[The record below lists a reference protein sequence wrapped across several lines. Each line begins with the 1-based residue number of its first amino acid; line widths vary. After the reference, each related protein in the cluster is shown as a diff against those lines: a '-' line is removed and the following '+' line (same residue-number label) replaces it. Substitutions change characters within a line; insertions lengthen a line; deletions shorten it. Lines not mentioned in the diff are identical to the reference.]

1 MSSLLSV
8 EQLEA
13 NVPAVRNALRALG
26 PAGESFVLALLPT
39 LALLIFMSLLPM
51 ICLFLS
57 SFQGHMSAGK
67 RDAAAF
73 RM

>member
-1 MSSLLSV
+1 M
-8 EQLEA
+8 
-13 NVPAVRNALRALG
+13 
-26 PAGESFVLALLPT
+26 LALLPT